1 MRNATTIAAFAVT
14 TLTLAACSETGG
26 GGTASPGLSNNI
38 TPPSGM
44 ESMCIDQAA
53 RYANVPAGAITVT
66 SRIQTG
72 GGPLLTLNAAGQNLS
87 CRREANGSV
96 TVFSEFAN

>member
-1 MRNATTIAAFAVT
+1 MKTTPTIAAFAVAALA
-14 TLTLAACSETGG
+14 LTACSETGG
-26 GGTASPGLSNNI
+26 GGTSPGLSNNI
-38 TPPSGM
+38 TPPPGM
-44 ESMCIDQAA
+44 ESMCINQAA

-66 SRIQTG
+66 SRIETG
-72 GGPLLTLNAAGQNLS
+72 GGPLITLNAAGQNLS